1 MSENLNRGSRDFSKY
16 DTMETAELE
25 EILRL
30 DAALPEGAESD
41 TELLLYVMG
50 VLADRRRNNGV
61 AGKTAFEAWESFE
74 KNYMPGEE
82 ENEVSPAKKSRI
94 LLAPWMRRAIAAA
107 AIFALLVCLPLS
119 ANALGLE
126 DLWDI
131 IARWAKETFSF
142 VSGEDTEYSEPT
154 PDSREEFTSLQDA
167 LIKSNRDPS
176 IVPTWIPEKYTLTNI
191 TKNVSPSRESF
202 IAYYTYN
209 SSELMIHIKTYL
221 NTDPAHVEIDED
233 LIEIYQSAN
242 TDFFIFQN
250 MDNLKAVWICNNYE
264 GRISGNIAIE
274 DLKQM
279 IDSIER
285 NTSNE
290 HQ

>member
-107 AIFALLVCLPLS
+107 AVFALLVCLPLS

-142 VSGEDTEYSEPT
+142 VSGEDTEITEPVPDNEEEYS
-154 PDSREEFTSLQDA
+154 SLQDA

-176 IVPTWIPEKYTLTNI
+176 IVPTWFPEGYAFDSVTKDI
-191 TKNVSPSRESF
+191 TPMREIYVALYKRDSDVMK
-202 IAYYTYN
+202 I
-209 SSELMIHIKTYL
+209 MIHSYL
-221 NTDPAHVEIDED
+221 DVDPHMVEVDGTPTEVYTSHD
-233 LIEIYQSAN
+233 VDYFLFTNEEQV
-242 TDFFIFQN
+242 Q
-250 MDNLKAVWICNNYE
+250 AVWVQNSFECI
-264 GRISGNIAIE
+264 ISGNISVDEMKKI
-274 DLKQM
+274 
-279 IDSIER
+279 IDSIEKD
-285 NTSNE
+285 
-290 HQ
+290 

>member
-16 DTMETAELE
+16 DAMETAELE

-74 KNYMPGEE
+74 ENYLPGDEE
-82 ENEVSPAKKSRI
+82 YKSPAATKKSSI
-94 LLAPWMRRAIAAA
+94 VLAPWMRRAIAAA
-107 AIFALLVCLPLS
+107 AVLVLLVTLPLS

-142 VSGEDTEYSEPT
+142 TSSEDTDYSEPT
-154 PDSREEFTSLQDA
+154 PNNQEEFTSLQDA

-176 IVPTWIPEKYTLTNI
+176 IVPTWIPDNYTLDFIFKDVTPVREI
-191 TKNVSPSRESF
+191 YTAVYKNASEVLQIF
-202 IAYYTYN
+202 IQSY
-209 SSELMIHIKTYL
+209 MD
-221 NTDPAHVEIDED
+221 TDPEKIEITDD
-233 LIEIYQSAN
+233 LIEIYPHLGI
-242 TDFFIFQN
+242 DYYIFSNMNQN
-250 MDNLKAVWICNNYE
+250 KAIWILDSHECS
-264 GRISGNIAIE
+264 ITGNISIDE
-274 DLKQM
+274 LILM
-279 IDSIER
+279 IDSIGRE
-285 NTSNE
+285 
-290 HQ
+290 

>member
-30 DAALPEGAESD
+30 DATLPEGAESD

-50 VLADRRRNNGV
+50 VLADRRKNNGV
-61 AGKTAFEAWESFE
+61 SSKTAFEAWESFE

-82 ENEVSPAKKSRI
+82 ECEEPSEKKNRI
-94 LLAPWMRRAIAAA
+94 VLAPWMRRAIAAA
-107 AIFALLVCLPLS
+107 AVLALLVCLPLS

-126 DLWDI
+126 DLWNI

-142 VSGEDTEYSEPT
+142 VSGEDTDYSEPT

-176 IVPTWIPEKYTLTNI
+176 IVPTWIPEGYLFDSVTKDVTPMREIYIGMYT
-191 TKNVSPSRESF
+191 KG
-202 IAYYTYN
+202 
-209 SSELMIHIKTYL
+209 SEALKLLIKSYID
-221 NTDPAHVEIDED
+221 TDPAHIEINDS
-233 LIEIYQSAN
+233 LIEIYHIHG
-242 TDFFIFQN
+242 TDYYIFNN
-250 MDNLKAVWICNNYE
+250 MDNVQAIWIYDTYE
-264 GRISGNIAIE
+264 CTLSGHLSLEEI
-274 DLKQM
+274 KQ
-279 IDSIER
+279 IINSINVE
-285 NTSNE
+285 
-290 HQ
+290 

>member
-16 DTMETAELE
+16 DAMETAELE

-41 TELLLYVMG
+41 TELLFYVMG

-82 ENEVSPAKKSRI
+82 ELEETSAKKRHI
-94 LLAPWMRRAIAAA
+94 VLAPWMRRAVAAA
-107 AIFALLVCLPLS
+107 AVFALLVCLPLS

-142 VSGEDTEYSEPT
+142 VSGDDTEITEPV
-154 PDSREEFTSLQDA
+154 PPGEEGFASLQDA

-176 IVPTWIPEKYTLTNI
+176 IVPIWIPEGFELETIEK
-191 TKNVSPSRESF
+191 
-202 IAYYTYN
+202 YN
-209 SSELMIHIKTYL
+209 SPTRETFSAFYVNGSDTIKIL
-221 NTDPAHVEIDED
+221 VQSFLDTDPNKVEINND
-233 LIEIYQSAN
+233 LIEIYIHSDIEFYIISN
-242 TDFFIFQN
+242 N
-250 MDNLKAVWICNNYE
+250 NHLKALWMHDIYE
-264 GRISGNIAIE
+264 CSITG
-274 DLKQM
+274 DLSLDEIKNM
-279 IDSIER
+279 IKSIRRE
-285 NTSNE
+285 
-290 HQ
+290 

>member
-74 KNYMPGEE
+74 KNYMPCEE
-82 ENEVSPAKKSRI
+82 ELKETSAKKRHI
-94 LLAPWMRRAIAAA
+94 VLAPWMRRAIAAA
-107 AIFALLVCLPLS
+107 AVLALLVYLPLS

-142 VSGEDTEYSEPT
+142 VSGEDTEITEPVRDNQEEYS
-154 PDSREEFTSLQDA
+154 SLQDA

-176 IVPTWIPEKYTLTNI
+176 IVPTWIPDGYIFDNA
-191 TKNVSPSRESF
+191 TKNVSPIRESYVAF
-202 IAYYTYN
+202 YAHD
-209 SSELMIHIKTYL
+209 SSTLRIMVKSYID
-221 NTDPAHVEIDED
+221 TDPAHVEMSDSLIDTHPIGDVEC
-233 LIEIYQSAN
+233 Y
-242 TDFFIFQN
+242 IFS
-250 MDNLKAVWICNNYE
+250 NLDQLQAIWIIGKYE
-264 GRISGNIAIE
+264 CSITGDISLNE
-274 DLKQM
+274 LTKM
-279 IDSIER
+279 LDSIGKE
-285 NTSNE
+285 
-290 HQ
+290 

>member
-82 ENEVSPAKKSRI
+82 EKEVPPAEKSHYV
-94 LLAPWMRRAIAAA
+94 LAPWMRRAIAAA
-107 AIFALLVCLPLS
+107 AVLVLLVCLPLS

-142 VSGEDTEYSEPT
+142 VSSEDTEITEPAPDNEEEYS
-154 PDSREEFTSLQDA
+154 SLQDA

-176 IVPTWIPEKYTLTNI
+176 IVPTWIPQDWILDSIIKDI
-191 TKNVSPSRESF
+191 SPSREIYLAHYSKNSGNLIIAIQSF
-202 IAYYTYN
+202 LSADPEKI
-209 SSELMIHIKTYL
+209 EI
-221 NTDPAHVEIDED
+221 TDD
-233 LIEIYQSAN
+233 LIEIYAFSGLEYY
-242 TDFFIFQN
+242 IFS
-250 MDNLKAVWICNNYE
+250 NYNE
-264 GRISGNIAIE
+264 LQVMWVNCTYECSISGNISMDEA
-274 DLKQM
+274 KQM
-279 IDSIER
+279 IESIGKEYK
-285 NTSNE
+285 
-290 HQ
+290 

>member
-41 TELLLYVMG
+41 TKLLLYVMG

-61 AGKTAFEAWESFE
+61 ASKTVFEAWESFE

-82 ENEVSPAKKSRI
+82 ENEVPPAKKSRI
-94 LLAPWMRRAIAAA
+94 ALSPWMRRAIAAA
-107 AIFALLVCLPLS
+107 AVLVLLVYQPLF

-142 VSGEDTEYSEPT
+142 VSGEDTDYSEPT
-154 PDSREEFTSLQDA
+154 PDSREEFTSLRDA

-176 IVPTWIPEKYTLTNI
+176 IVPTWIPDGYILDGIIKD
-191 TKNVSPSRESF
+191 VSPVKETF
-202 IAYYTYN
+202 IAYYIKNTN
-209 SSELMIHIKTYL
+209 SIKILVQTYL
-221 NTDPAHVEIDED
+221 DTDPEKVEINEN
-233 LIEIYQSAN
+233 LIETYAHSGV
-242 TDFFIFQN
+242 DYFIFNN
-250 MDNLKAVWICNNYE
+250 MEHIKAVWI
-264 GRISGNIAIE
+264 SGNNECSITGDISI
-274 DLKQM
+274 DDVKQM
-279 IDSIER
+279 IDSIVKE
-285 NTSNE
+285 
-290 HQ
+290 

>member
-1 MSENLNRGSRDFSKY
+1 MSENLNCGSRDFSKY

-107 AIFALLVCLPLS
+107 AVFALLVCLPLS

-142 VSGEDTEYSEPT
+142 VSGEDTEITEPV
-154 PDSREEFTSLQDA
+154 PPGEEGFASLQDA

-176 IVPTWIPEKYTLTNI
+176 IVPTWIPENYILKSIEKNI
-191 TKNVSPSRESF
+191 SPVRESF
-202 IAYYTYN
+202 IAYYIDGDKALKIIVH
-209 SSELMIHIKTYL
+209 SLLDS
-221 NTDPAHVEIDED
+221 DPNKIEIDGSQGD
-233 LIEIYQSAN
+233 ILIHKDVEYYIFPN
-242 TDFFIFQN
+242 ETDIQVIWN
-250 MDNLKAVWICNNYE
+250 IGPYE
-264 GRISGNIAIE
+264 CSISGEITI
-274 DLKQM
+274 DDTKQM
-279 IDSIER
+279 IESIG
-285 NTSNE
+285 
-290 HQ
+290 

>member
-74 KNYMPGEE
+74 KNYMPSEE
-82 ENEVSPAKKSRI
+82 ENEVSPAKKSSI
-94 LLAPWMRRAIAAA
+94 VLAPWMRRAIAAA
-107 AIFALLVCLPLS
+107 AVLVLLVTLPLS
-119 ANALGLE
+119 ANALDLE

-142 VSGEDTEYSEPT
+142 VSGEDTEITEPV
-154 PDSREEFTSLQDA
+154 PPGEEGFVSLQDA

-176 IVPTWIPEKYTLTNI
+176 IVPTWIPDRYVFENV
-191 TKNVSPSRESF
+191 TKEIFPSREVYV
-202 IAYYTYN
+202 ALYN
-209 SSELMIHIKTYL
+209 SNCDVLRILIHSYL
-221 NTDPAHVEIDED
+221 SDDQHIVEIDGDSTEVYSSD
-233 LIEIYQSAN
+233 GVDYYIVTNQDQLQVI
-242 TDFFIFQN
+242 
-250 MDNLKAVWICNNYE
+250 WIHESFECI
-264 GRISGNIAIE
+264 ISGTLTIDEIH
-274 DLKQM
+274 KM
-279 IDSIER
+279 IDSIGKGLDYA
-285 NTSNE
+285 
-290 HQ
+290 

>member
-16 DTMETAELE
+16 DAMETAELE

-82 ENEVSPAKKSRI
+82 EKEVPPAKKSHNV
-94 LLAPWMRRAIAAA
+94 LAPWMRRAIAAA
-107 AIFALLVCLPLS
+107 AVLVLLVTLPLS

-131 IARWAKETFSF
+131 IAHWAKETFSF
-142 VSGEDTEYSEPT
+142 FSDGDTEITEPVPDNEEEYS
-154 PDSREEFTSLQDA
+154 SLQDA

-176 IVPTWIPEKYTLTNI
+176 IVPTWIPEWYHLHEVEKVISPMREIFCGYYFCDSSSMKILVQTYLDADPEKIEINDDLIETYTHQD
-191 TKNVSPSRESF
+191 
-202 IAYYTYN
+202 IAYYIFSNMDQLQIIWIADIYECCITGDF
-209 SSELMIHIKTYL
+209 SLEDAHLMI
-221 NTDPAHVEIDED
+221 E
-233 LIEIYQSAN
+233 
-242 TDFFIFQN
+242 
-250 MDNLKAVWICNNYE
+250 
-264 GRISGNIAIE
+264 
-274 DLKQM
+274 
-279 IDSIER
+279 SIRKE
-285 NTSNE
+285 
-290 HQ
+290 

>member
-30 DAALPEGAESD
+30 DAALSEGAESD

-74 KNYMPGEE
+74 KNYLPVEE
-82 ENEVSPAKKSRI
+82 ENEVPPAKKI
-94 LLAPWMRRAIAAA
+94 HTGLAPWMRRAIAAA
-107 AIFALLVCLPLS
+107 AVLVLLVTLPLS

-126 DLWDI
+126 DFWDT

-142 VSGEDTEYSEPT
+142 VSGEDTDYSEPT

-176 IVPTWIPEKYTLTNI
+176 IVPTWIPDGYILDGIIKD
-191 TKNVSPSRESF
+191 VSPVKETF
-202 IAYYTYN
+202 IAYYINNSNSLKILVQTYLETDPEKVEINENLVETYN
-209 SSELMIHIKTYL
+209 YSGVDY
-221 NTDPAHVEIDED
+221 
-233 LIEIYQSAN
+233 Y
-242 TDFFIFQN
+242 IFSN
-250 MDNLKAVWICNNYE
+250 MDHIKAVWICENNE
-264 GRISGNIAIE
+264 CSVTGDISI
-274 DLKQM
+274 DDVKQM
-279 IDSIER
+279 IDSIKKE
-285 NTSNE
+285 
-290 HQ
+290 

>member
-41 TELLLYVMG
+41 TELLFYVMG

-74 KNYMPGEE
+74 QNYMPGEE
-82 ENEVSPAKKSRI
+82 EYESPANKKSCI
-94 LLAPWMRRAIAAA
+94 VLAPWMRRAIAAA
-107 AIFALLVCLPLS
+107 AVLVLLVSLPLS

-126 DLWDI
+126 YLWDI

-154 PDSREEFTSLQDA
+154 PDSQEEFTSLQDA

-176 IVPTWIPEKYTLTNI
+176 IVPTWIPDGYQFDSV
-191 TKNVSPSRESF
+191 TKNISPVRESF
-202 IAYYTYN
+202 TAFYIRNDGAIRI
-209 SSELMIHIKTYL
+209 LIHSYL
-221 NTDPAHVEIDED
+221 DSDPHIVEVDGTPS
-233 LIEIYQSAN
+233 EIYSSQDVDYYLFTN
-242 TDFFIFQN
+242 QEQVQ
-250 MDNLKAVWICNNYE
+250 AVWVNNSFE
-264 GRISGNIAIE
+264 CIISGNVSIDEMKKI
-274 DLKQM
+274 
-279 IDSIER
+279 IDSIGKE
-285 NTSNE
+285 
-290 HQ
+290 

>member
-41 TELLLYVMG
+41 TELLFYVMG

-74 KNYMPGEE
+74 KNYMPSEE
-82 ENEVSPAKKSRI
+82 ENEVSPAKKSSI
-94 LLAPWMRRAIAAA
+94 VLAPWMRRAIAAA
-107 AIFALLVCLPLS
+107 AVFALLVCLPLS

-142 VSGEDTEYSEPT
+142 VSGEDTEITEPVPDNEEEYS
-154 PDSREEFTSLQDA
+154 SLQDA

-176 IVPTWIPEKYTLTNI
+176 IVPTWIPDGYQFDSVAKEITPLRENYTVYYFNESRVLQIFIQSYIVDDPEKVEVNDTL
-191 TKNVSPSRESF
+191 
-202 IAYYTYN
+202 
-209 SSELMIHIKTYL
+209 
-221 NTDPAHVEIDED
+221 VEIYPHSGLD
-233 LIEIYQSAN
+233 YY
-242 TDFFIFQN
+242 IFSN
-250 MDNLKAVWICNNYE
+250 MDHYKAVWVSDNCECSIT
-264 GRISGNIAIE
+264 GDISIDDI
-274 DLKQM
+274 KKM
-279 IDSIER
+279 IDSIGKA
-285 NTSNE
+285 
-290 HQ
+290 

>member
-50 VLADRRRNNGV
+50 VLADRRRNNRV

-74 KNYMPGEE
+74 KHYMPCQEE
-82 ENEVSPAKKSRI
+82 LKETSAKKRHI
-94 LLAPWMRRAIAAA
+94 VLAPWMRRAMAAA
-107 AIFALLVCLPLS
+107 AVFALLVCLPLS

-142 VSGEDTEYSEPT
+142 VSGEDTEITEPVRDNQEEYS
-154 PDSREEFTSLQDA
+154 SLQDA

-176 IVPTWIPEKYTLTNI
+176 IVPTWIPDGYILDSI
-191 TKNVSPSRESF
+191 SKNVSPTRESYVAF
-202 IAYYTYN
+202 YSNDSDCIIRILVQ
-209 SSELMIHIKTYL
+209 SFLDS
-221 NTDPAHVEIDED
+221 DPNKVEINEN
-233 LIEIYQSAN
+233 LVEIYTSAGV
-242 TDFFIFQN
+242 DYYFFS
-250 MDNLKAVWICNNYE
+250 NLDQIQAIWLSDSYE
-264 GRISGNIAIE
+264 GCISGNIPIDE
-274 DLKQM
+274 MKL
-279 IDSIER
+279 IVDSIGKE
-285 NTSNE
+285 
-290 HQ
+290 